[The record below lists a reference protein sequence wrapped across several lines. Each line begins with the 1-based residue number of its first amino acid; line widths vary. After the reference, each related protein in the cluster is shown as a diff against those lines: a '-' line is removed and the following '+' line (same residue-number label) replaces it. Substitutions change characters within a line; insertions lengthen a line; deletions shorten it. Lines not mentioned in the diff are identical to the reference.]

1 MNKREIIT
9 RLQQNHIGFTNY
21 MKTLDTDEFM
31 YSLNNE
37 KWTAGQQ
44 LQHIYLS
51 VKPLSSGLILPKFIV
66 RWVFGKANRPSATYL
81 ELVGKYHEKL
91 RNGGKA
97 SKNFIPKALAFSDRE
112 TLNKKTLGLVNK
124 ICKYLGKY
132 SEEELDKHIL
142 PHPLLGK
149 ITLREM
155 MYFTICHVEHHH
167 TTAMQNL
174 AQKSNI
180 K

>member
-1 MNKREIIT
+1 MTKREIII
-9 RLQQNHIGFTNY
+9 RLQQNHQSFTHY
-21 MKTLDTDEFM
+21 MKTLDPGEFM
-31 YSLNNE
+31 FSLNKE

-51 VKPLSSGLILPKFIV
+51 VKPLASGLVLPKFIV
-66 RWVFGKANRPSATYL
+66 GLVFGKANRPSKTYL

-97 SKNFIPKALAFSDRE
+97 SKNFIPKTVVFTEKERLNEQTLAVVD
-112 TLNKKTLGLVNK
+112 KV
-124 ICKYLGKY
+124 CKYLGKY
-132 SEEELDKHIL
+132 SEDEMDKHIL

-167 TTAMQNL
+167 TMTIQNL
-174 AQKSNI
+174 AHRN
-180 K
+180 

>member
-9 RLQQNHIGFTNY
+9 RLQQNHQSFTHY
-21 MKTLDTDEFM
+21 MKTLDQDEFM
-31 YSLNNE
+31 FSLNNE
-37 KWTAGQQ
+37 KWSAGQQ

-51 VKPLSSGLILPKFIV
+51 VKPLASGLILPKFIV
-66 RWVFGKANRPSATYL
+66 RLIFGKANRPSKTYL

-97 SKNFIPKALAFSDRE
+97 SKSFIPKSAAFSERE
-112 TLNKKTLGLVNK
+112 TLNKQTLGVVNK
-124 ICKYLGKY
+124 VCRYLGKY
-132 SEEELDKHIL
+132 SEDELDKHIL

-167 TTAMQNL
+167 TTTIQNL
-174 AQKSNI
+174 ANRK
-180 K
+180 